1 MGYSGRASRV
11 KIRSLGALIVAIVL
25 VLSLFSI
32 SPAEA
37 DDIWKVEGAG
47 NSAGISHKQET
58 LVFPDPV
65 PEAAPAPVVQ
75 GGEASGDAAGG
86 VGGGKSAFLEELER
100 CQALESEFA
109 PQACIGAL
117 VGTWFGA
124 GQGGSASA
132 GSGVV
137 EAGGAGVP
145 VVVTSSDVSKV
156 MANGSGITRQP
167 PGAKALVSKIVIV
180 YTSGDSQTLETEVG
194 GAPVTIVAT
203 PVSYAWDWGDG
214 ATTTTTDPGAAYP
227 DQTVFHKYSHT
238 AKGVVISLTTTWSA
252 TYSVEG
258 GPAQPIS
265 GTLTTTDTAN
275 PFDLVRRISYL
286 TDDAE
291 EAQGH

>member
-1 MGYSGRASRV
+1 MKKLHKLTV
-11 KIRSLGALIVAIVL
+11 VL
-25 VLSLFSI
+25 AVILVIHMSI
-32 SPAEA
+32 SSTAVGDS
-37 DDIWKVEGAG
+37 DDEVFSSEGKD
-47 NSAGISHKQET
+47 NSVGVTRVHTRVID
-58 LVFPDPV
+58 PDPV

-75 GGEASGDAAGG
+75 GGEASVGEGVGDPLAEEFSKTVDDCLPETGLARVFCTSKAVDLMLMLLNRPQSAPEEPAAAVEAAG
-86 VGGGKSAFLEELER
+86 A
-100 CQALESEFA
+100 
-109 PQACIGAL
+109 
-117 VGTWFGA
+117 
-124 GQGGSASA
+124 
-132 GSGVV
+132 
-137 EAGGAGVP
+137 AGVP

-180 YTSGDSQTLETEVG
+180 YTSGDSQTMETQVG

-203 PVSYAWDWGDG
+203 PASYTWDWGDG
-214 ATTTTTDPGAAYP
+214 TTTTTKDPGAAYP
-227 DQTVFHKYSHT
+227 DHTVFHKYSHT
-238 AKGVVISLTTTWSA
+238 ADNVVISLTTTWTA

-265 GTLTTTDTAN
+265 GTLTTTDTTN

>member
-1 MGYSGRASRV
+1 MRNFNKVSAVLAVALVMQMMISSTAVGDSDDEVFSSEGSGDSVGVTRIRTRV
-11 KIRSLGALIVAIVL
+11 I
-25 VLSLFSI
+25 
-32 SPAEA
+32 
-37 DDIWKVEGAG
+37 D
-47 NSAGISHKQET
+47 
-58 LVFPDPV
+58 PDTV
-65 PEAAPAPVVQ
+65 PEAVPAPVVQ
-75 GGEASGDAAGG
+75 GGEASVGEGVGDPLAEEFSKTVDDCLPETGLARVFCTSKAVDLMLMLLNRPQSAPEEPAAAVEAAG
-86 VGGGKSAFLEELER
+86 A
-100 CQALESEFA
+100 
-109 PQACIGAL
+109 
-117 VGTWFGA
+117 
-124 GQGGSASA
+124 
-132 GSGVV
+132 
-137 EAGGAGVP
+137 AGVP

-238 AKGVVISLTTTWSA
+238 AKGVVISLTTTWTA
-252 TYSVEG
+252 TYSVGG

-265 GTLTTTDTAN
+265 GTLTTTDTSD

>member
-1 MGYSGRASRV
+1 MRNFNKVSAVLAVALVMQMMISSTAVGDSDDEVFSSEGSGDSVGVTRIRTRV
-11 KIRSLGALIVAIVL
+11 I
-25 VLSLFSI
+25 
-32 SPAEA
+32 
-37 DDIWKVEGAG
+37 D
-47 NSAGISHKQET
+47 
-58 LVFPDPV
+58 PDPV

-75 GGEASGDAAGG
+75 GGEASVGEG
-86 VGGGKSAFLEELER
+86 VGDPLAEEFSKTVDDCLPETGLARVFCTSKAVDLMLMLLNRPQSAPEEP
-100 CQALESEFA
+100 AA
-109 PQACIGAL
+109 A
-117 VGTWFGA
+117 
-124 GQGGSASA
+124 
-132 GSGVV
+132 V
-137 EAGGAGVP
+137 EAAGAGVP

-180 YTSGDSQTLETEVG
+180 YTSGDSQTMETQVG
-194 GAPVTIVAT
+194 GTPVTIAAT
-203 PVSYAWDWGDG
+203 PASYTWDWGDG
-214 ATTTTTDPGAAYP
+214 TTTTTKDPGAAYP
-227 DQTVFHKYSHT
+227 DHTVFHKYSHT
-238 AKGVVISLTTTWSA
+238 ADNVVISLTTTWSA

>member
-1 MGYSGRASRV
+1 MKKLHKLTV
-11 KIRSLGALIVAIVL
+11 VL
-25 VLSLFSI
+25 TVILVIHMSI
-32 SPAEA
+32 SSTAVGDS
-37 DDIWKVEGAG
+37 DDEVFSSEGKD
-47 NSAGISHKQET
+47 NSVGVTRVHTRVID
-58 LVFPDPV
+58 PDPV

-75 GGEASGDAAGG
+75 GGEASVGEG
-86 VGGGKSAFLEELER
+86 VGDPLAEEFSKTVDDCLPETGLARVFCTSKAVDLMLMLLNRPQSAPEEP
-100 CQALESEFA
+100 AA
-109 PQACIGAL
+109 A
-117 VGTWFGA
+117 
-124 GQGGSASA
+124 
-132 GSGVV
+132 V
-137 EAGGAGVP
+137 EAAGAGVP

-180 YTSGDSQTLETEVG
+180 YTSGDSQTMETQVG
-194 GAPVTIVAT
+194 GTPVTIAAT
-203 PVSYAWDWGDG
+203 PASYTWDWGDG
-214 ATTTTTDPGAAYP
+214 TTTTTKDPGAAYP
-227 DQTVFHKYSHT
+227 DHTVFHKYSHT
-238 AKGVVISLTTTWSA
+238 ADNVVISLTTTWSA

>member
-1 MGYSGRASRV
+1 M
-11 KIRSLGALIVAIVL
+11 
-25 VLSLFSI
+25 
-32 SPAEA
+32 
-37 DDIWKVEGAG
+37 
-47 NSAGISHKQET
+47 
-58 LVFPDPV
+58 
-65 PEAAPAPVVQ
+65 VQ
-75 GGEASGDAAGG
+75 GGEASVGEG
-86 VGGGKSAFLEELER
+86 VGDPLAEEFSKTVDDCLPETGLARVFCTSKAVDLMLMLLNRPQSAPEEP
-100 CQALESEFA
+100 AA
-109 PQACIGAL
+109 A
-117 VGTWFGA
+117 
-124 GQGGSASA
+124 
-132 GSGVV
+132 V
-137 EAGGAGVP
+137 EAAGAGVP

-180 YTSGDSQTLETEVG
+180 YTSGDSQTMETQVG

-203 PVSYAWDWGDG
+203 PASYTWDWGDG
-214 ATTTTTDPGAAYP
+214 TTTTTKDPGAAYP
-227 DQTVFHKYSHT
+227 DHKVFHKYSHT
-238 AKGVVISLTTTWSA
+238 ADNVVISLTTTWSA

>member
-1 MGYSGRASRV
+1 MRNFNKVSAVLAVALVMQMMISSTAVGDSDDEVFSSEGSGDSVGVTRIRTRV
-11 KIRSLGALIVAIVL
+11 I
-25 VLSLFSI
+25 
-32 SPAEA
+32 
-37 DDIWKVEGAG
+37 D
-47 NSAGISHKQET
+47 
-58 LVFPDPV
+58 PDTV
-65 PEAAPAPVVQ
+65 PEAAPAPVAQ
-75 GGEASGDAAGG
+75 GGEASVGEGVGDPLAEEFSKTVDDCLPETGLARVFCTSKAVDLMLMLLNRPQSAPEEPAAAVEAAG
-86 VGGGKSAFLEELER
+86 A
-100 CQALESEFA
+100 
-109 PQACIGAL
+109 
-117 VGTWFGA
+117 
-124 GQGGSASA
+124 
-132 GSGVV
+132 
-137 EAGGAGVP
+137 AGVP

-180 YTSGDSQTLETEVG
+180 YTSGDSQTMETQVG

-238 AKGVVISLTTTWSA
+238 AKGVVISLTTTWTA
-252 TYSVEG
+252 TYSVGG

-265 GTLTTTDTAN
+265 GTLTTTDTTN

>member
-1 MGYSGRASRV
+1 MKKLHKLTV
-11 KIRSLGALIVAIVL
+11 VL
-25 VLSLFSI
+25 AVILVIHMSI
-32 SPAEA
+32 SSTAVGDS
-37 DDIWKVEGAG
+37 DDEVFSSEGKD
-47 NSAGISHKQET
+47 NSVGVTRVHT
-58 LVFPDPV
+58 RVVDPDPV
-65 PEAAPAPVVQ
+65 PEVAPAPVVQ
-75 GGEASGDAAGG
+75 GGEASVGEGVGDPLAEEFSKTVDDCLPETGLARVFCTSKAVDLMLMLLNRPQSAPEEPAAAVEAAG
-86 VGGGKSAFLEELER
+86 A
-100 CQALESEFA
+100 
-109 PQACIGAL
+109 
-117 VGTWFGA
+117 
-124 GQGGSASA
+124 
-132 GSGVV
+132 
-137 EAGGAGVP
+137 AGVP

-180 YTSGDSQTLETEVG
+180 YTSGDSQTMETQVG

-203 PVSYAWDWGDG
+203 PASYTWDWGDG
-214 ATTTTTDPGAAYP
+214 TTTTTKDPGAAYP
-227 DQTVFHKYSHT
+227 DHTVFHKYSHT
-238 AKGVVISLTTTWSA
+238 ADNVVISLTTTWSA

>member
-1 MGYSGRASRV
+1 MKKLHKLTV
-11 KIRSLGALIVAIVL
+11 VL
-25 VLSLFSI
+25 TVILVIHMSI
-32 SPAEA
+32 SSTAVGDS
-37 DDIWKVEGAG
+37 DDEVFSSEGKD
-47 NSAGISHKQET
+47 NSVGVTRVHTRVID
-58 LVFPDPV
+58 PDPV
-65 PEAAPAPVVQ
+65 PEVAPAPVVQ
-75 GGEASGDAAGG
+75 GGEASVGEG
-86 VGGGKSAFLEELER
+86 VGDPLAEEFSKTVDDCLPETGLARVFCTSKAVDLMLMLLNRPQSAPEEP
-100 CQALESEFA
+100 AA
-109 PQACIGAL
+109 A
-117 VGTWFGA
+117 
-124 GQGGSASA
+124 
-132 GSGVV
+132 V
-137 EAGGAGVP
+137 EAAGAGVP

-180 YTSGDSQTLETEVG
+180 YTSGDSQTMETQVG

-238 AKGVVISLTTTWSA
+238 AKGVVISLTTTWTA
-252 TYSVEG
+252 TYSVGG

-265 GTLTTTDTAN
+265 GTLTTTDTTN

>member
-1 MGYSGRASRV
+1 MRNFNKVSAVLAVALVMQMMISSTAVGDSDDEVFSSEGSGDSVGVTRIRTRV
-11 KIRSLGALIVAIVL
+11 I
-25 VLSLFSI
+25 
-32 SPAEA
+32 
-37 DDIWKVEGAG
+37 D
-47 NSAGISHKQET
+47 
-58 LVFPDPV
+58 PDTV
-65 PEAAPAPVVQ
+65 PEAAPAPVAQ
-75 GGEASGDAAGG
+75 GGEASVGEG
-86 VGGGKSAFLEELER
+86 VGDPLAEEFSKTVDDCLPETGLARVFCTSKAVDLMLMLLNRPQSAPEEP
-100 CQALESEFA
+100 AA
-109 PQACIGAL
+109 A
-117 VGTWFGA
+117 
-124 GQGGSASA
+124 
-132 GSGVV
+132 V
-137 EAGGAGVP
+137 EAAGAGVP

-180 YTSGDSQTLETEVG
+180 YTSGDSQTMETQVG

-203 PVSYAWDWGDG
+203 PASYTWDWGDG
-214 ATTTTTDPGAAYP
+214 TTTTTKDPGAAYP
-227 DQTVFHKYSHT
+227 DHTVFHKYSHT
-238 AKGVVISLTTTWSA
+238 ADNVVISLTTTWSA

>member
-1 MGYSGRASRV
+1 MRNFNKVSAVLAVALVMQMMISSTAVGDSDDEVFSSEGRDNSVGVTRV
-11 KIRSLGALIVAIVL
+11 HTRVI
-25 VLSLFSI
+25 
-32 SPAEA
+32 
-37 DDIWKVEGAG
+37 D
-47 NSAGISHKQET
+47 
-58 LVFPDPV
+58 PDPV

-75 GGEASGDAAGG
+75 GGEASVGEG
-86 VGGGKSAFLEELER
+86 VGDPLAEEFSKTVDDCLPETGLARVFCTSKAVDLMLMLLNRPQSAPEEP
-100 CQALESEFA
+100 AA
-109 PQACIGAL
+109 A
-117 VGTWFGA
+117 
-124 GQGGSASA
+124 
-132 GSGVV
+132 V
-137 EAGGAGVP
+137 EAAGAGVP

-238 AKGVVISLTTTWSA
+238 AKGVVISLTTTWTA
-252 TYSVEG
+252 TYSVGG

-265 GTLTTTDTAN
+265 GTLTTTDTSD

>member
-1 MGYSGRASRV
+1 MKKLRKLTV
-11 KIRSLGALIVAIVL
+11 VL
-25 VLSLFSI
+25 TVILVIHMSI
-32 SPAEA
+32 SSNAVGDS
-37 DDIWKVEGAG
+37 DDEVFSSEGKD
-47 NSAGISHKQET
+47 NSVGVTRVHT
-58 LVFPDPV
+58 RVVDPDPV
-65 PEAAPAPVVQ
+65 PEVAPAPVVR
-75 GGEASGDAAGG
+75 GGEASVGEGVGDPLAEEFSKTVDDCLPETGLARVFCTSKAVDLMLMLLNRPQSAPEEPAAAVEAAG
-86 VGGGKSAFLEELER
+86 A
-100 CQALESEFA
+100 
-109 PQACIGAL
+109 
-117 VGTWFGA
+117 
-124 GQGGSASA
+124 
-132 GSGVV
+132 
-137 EAGGAGVP
+137 AGVP

-180 YTSGDSQTLETEVG
+180 YTSGDSQTMETQVG

-203 PVSYAWDWGDG
+203 PASYTWDWGDG
-214 ATTTTTDPGAAYP
+214 TTTTTKDPGAAYP
-227 DQTVFHKYSHT
+227 DHTVFHKYSHT
-238 AKGVVISLTTTWSA
+238 ADNVVISLTTTWSA

>member
-1 MGYSGRASRV
+1 MKKLHKLTV
-11 KIRSLGALIVAIVL
+11 VL
-25 VLSLFSI
+25 AVILVIHMSI
-32 SPAEA
+32 SSTAVGDS
-37 DDIWKVEGAG
+37 DDEVFSSEGKD
-47 NSAGISHKQET
+47 NSVGVTRVHTRVID
-58 LVFPDPV
+58 PDPV

-75 GGEASGDAAGG
+75 GGEASVGEG
-86 VGGGKSAFLEELER
+86 VGDPLVEEFSKTVDDCLPETGLARVFCTSKAVDLMLMLLNRPQSAPEEP
-100 CQALESEFA
+100 AA
-109 PQACIGAL
+109 A
-117 VGTWFGA
+117 
-124 GQGGSASA
+124 
-132 GSGVV
+132 V
-137 EAGGAGVP
+137 EAAGAGVP

-180 YTSGDSQTLETEVG
+180 YTSGDSQTMETQVG

-203 PVSYAWDWGDG
+203 PASYTWDWGDG
-214 ATTTTTDPGAAYP
+214 TTTTTKDPGAAYP
-227 DQTVFHKYSHT
+227 DHTVFHKYSHT
-238 AKGVVISLTTTWSA
+238 ADNVVISLTTTWSA

>member
-1 MGYSGRASRV
+1 MLMLLNRPQSAPEE
-11 KIRSLGALIVAIVL
+11 
-25 VLSLFSI
+25 
-32 SPAEA
+32 PAA
-37 DDIWKVEGAG
+37 AV
-47 NSAGISHKQET
+47 
-58 LVFPDPV
+58 
-65 PEAAPAPVVQ
+65 EAA
-75 GGEASGDAAGG
+75 
-86 VGGGKSAFLEELER
+86 
-100 CQALESEFA
+100 
-109 PQACIGAL
+109 GA
-117 VGTWFGA
+117 
-124 GQGGSASA
+124 
-132 GSGVV
+132 
-137 EAGGAGVP
+137 AGVP

-180 YTSGDSQTLETEVG
+180 YTSGDSQTMETQVG

-203 PVSYAWDWGDG
+203 PASYTWDWGDG
-214 ATTTTTDPGAAYP
+214 TTTTTKDPGAAYP
-227 DQTVFHKYSHT
+227 DHTVFHKYSHT
-238 AKGVVISLTTTWSA
+238 ADNVVISLTTTWSA

>member
-1 MGYSGRASRV
+1 MKKLHKLTV
-11 KIRSLGALIVAIVL
+11 VL
-25 VLSLFSI
+25 TVILVIHMSI
-32 SPAEA
+32 SSTAVGDS
-37 DDIWKVEGAG
+37 DDEVFSSEGKD
-47 NSAGISHKQET
+47 NSVGVTRVHTRVID
-58 LVFPDPV
+58 PDTV

-75 GGEASGDAAGG
+75 GGEASVGEG
-86 VGGGKSAFLEELER
+86 VGDPLAEEFSKTVDDCLPETGLARVFCTSKAVDLMLMLLNRPQSAPEEP
-100 CQALESEFA
+100 AA
-109 PQACIGAL
+109 A
-117 VGTWFGA
+117 
-124 GQGGSASA
+124 
-132 GSGVV
+132 V
-137 EAGGAGVP
+137 EAAGAGVP

-238 AKGVVISLTTTWSA
+238 AKGVVISLTTTWTA
-252 TYSVEG
+252 TYSVGG